1 MTFFQ
6 AGLSTD
12 EKNLL
17 TVFPKSLAHHSRVFH
32 SSVILQ
38 STPSQ
43 KILFRLTGDLIL
55 DLIVFTGIHS
65 TLSLLGL

>member
-1 MTFFQ
+1 MISNGPIFSKRPNKVDNMTFFH

-32 SSVILQ
+32 SSKYSESKDSV
-38 STPSQ
+38 P
-43 KILFRLTGDLIL
+43 FNW
-55 DLIVFTGIHS
+55 
-65 TLSLLGL
+65 